1 MALTET
7 ENNAY
12 AKFLGDEQRALWY
25 VVRYFLEWSKPKIH
39 WASTP
44 RAYWSQGSQIL
55 VSWRT
60 CACLCTR
67 GVPAHQNG
75 ALVRKA
81 RCDVNKDIKHVVK
94 KTQD

>member
-25 VVRYFLEWSKPKIH
+25 VVRYFLEWSKPEIH

-55 VSWRT
+55 VVGVPVLT
-60 CACLCTR
+60 CAREEYRLI
-67 GVPAHQNG
+67 
-75 ALVRKA
+75 KMA
-81 RCDVNKDIKHVVK
+81 R
-94 KTQD
+94 

>member
-39 WASTP
+39 WSSTP
-44 RAYWSQGSQIL
+44 RAYWSQDPQIL
-55 VSWRT
+55 VV
-60 CACLCTR
+60 
-67 GVPAHQNG
+67 GVPVLAC
-75 ALVRKA
+75 A
-81 RCDVNKDIKHVVK
+81 REEYRLIKMAR
-94 KTQD
+94 

>member
-39 WASTP
+39 WSSTP

-55 VSWRT
+55 VV
-60 CACLCTR
+60 
-67 GVPAHQNG
+67 GVPVLAC
-75 ALVRKA
+75 APEEYRLIKMA
-81 RCDVNKDIKHVVK
+81 R
-94 KTQD
+94 

>member
-1 MALTET
+1 MLIGHRLPD
-7 ENNAY
+7 
-12 AKFLGDEQRALWY
+12 F
-25 VVRYFLEWSKPKIH
+25 S
-39 WASTP
+39 
-44 RAYWSQGSQIL
+44 
-55 VSWRT
+55 SWRT
-60 CACLCTR
+60 CARLCTR